1 MDFASF
7 TLEET
12 EDLFKQNYQLN
23 NAVTDQ
29 RNENDFFSFMDTT
42 TTTTANGV
50 NDFHNH
56 HHHHHQNSPLAM
68 RAQSNS
74 NFVMPQLTPDAH
86 DNSFT
91 SSSVLSAHNPEFN
104 MSPLQIASHPTP
116 TATYHTPIQNSVQQS
131 QAMDE
136 EEEFFTPLVSPAMAP
151 TYDSNY
157 QSLASMNHESVF
169 SPLSSP
175 ALHPSMSNKE
185 HSTLQQKLAFIEKQ
199 QQQLR
204 SMHSQLRGSTASPV
218 LNGNAGYNTSPHS
231 SYQEKKS
238 TSNMASPHINN
249 NNTQHHQFAVPVK
262 RPSTLTESPL
272 ALKPMTPHTTFSS
285 NTNAPN
291 FIAPATPSLL
301 MKLGGY
307 IGGVSSPL
315 ATPSTPSTAMTSGV
329 DTLTSL
335 PAAMIQQEEQQQ
347 PTKNVKRRRISAN
360 NSPALSPDGYSPA
373 ALRPNKNNNGSLV
386 GSSPRALKPLISP
399 SLKPNGKRLS
409 LIEEETATALLAT
422 KSNYEH
428 LKEGKA
434 KSLGI
439 DFATTIQSGIEN
451 RRSAH
456 KVAEQKRR
464 DTLKQSF
471 DSLRTEI
478 MDAMFEEEQI
488 EQEDKRLA
496 KEKEVKQMSKVVLL
510 QHSYEYI
517 VRLKNDNKRK
527 DEKHH
532 QLRDELVK
540 LRQQLGLPIITEEE
554 KQEEEREK
562 MEAEER
568 RLARLRRL
576 QTVVQQQQD
585 EKL

>member
-1 MDFASF
+1 
-7 TLEET
+7 
-12 EDLFKQNYQLN
+12 
-23 NAVTDQ
+23 
-29 RNENDFFSFMDTT
+29 
-42 TTTTANGV
+42 
-50 NDFHNH
+50 
-56 HHHHHQNSPLAM
+56 
-68 RAQSNS
+68 
-74 NFVMPQLTPDAH
+74 
-86 DNSFT
+86 
-91 SSSVLSAHNPEFN
+91 
-104 MSPLQIASHPTP
+104 
-116 TATYHTPIQNSVQQS
+116 
-131 QAMDE
+131 
-136 EEEFFTPLVSPAMAP
+136 
-151 TYDSNY
+151 
-157 QSLASMNHESVF
+157 MNHESVF

-204 SMHSQLRGSTASPV
+204 NMHSQLRGTTASPV
-218 LNGNAGYNTSPHS
+218 LNSSAGYTSPHITYQDNNNKKKPSQLKS
-231 SYQEKKS
+231 SSTPITSTPTTSTIASVTTSSPAAIASSSSSSSSSFSSS
-238 TSNMASPHINN
+238 TSSSTITSPHINN
-249 NNTQHHQFAVPVK
+249 NTNHHHHHHHHQFAVPAK
-262 RPSTLTESPL
+262 RPSSAAITESPL

-285 NTNAPN
+285 NTNSN

-315 ATPSTPSTAMTSGV
+315 AAPSTPPTSAAASSGV

-335 PAAMIQQEEQQQ
+335 PAAMIQHDEQ
-347 PTKNVKRRRISAN
+347 PTKEAKRRRISTN
-360 NSPALSPDGYSPA
+360 NSPALSPDTYSPA
-373 ALRPNKNNNGSLV
+373 ALRPNNKNNLV

-409 LIEEETATALLAT
+409 LIEEETATALLTT

-488 EQEDKRLA
+488 QEQDKRLA

-527 DEKHH
+527 DDKEK
-532 QLRDELVK
+532 QLREELVK
-540 LRQQLGLPIITEEE
+540 LRQQLGLPLVTEQE

-562 MEAEER
+562 TEAEER
-568 RLARLRRL
+568 RQARLRRL
-576 QTVVQQQQD
+576 QNVAQQQQD

>member
-1 MDFASF
+1 
-7 TLEET
+7 
-12 EDLFKQNYQLN
+12 
-23 NAVTDQ
+23 
-29 RNENDFFSFMDTT
+29 
-42 TTTTANGV
+42 
-50 NDFHNH
+50 
-56 HHHHHQNSPLAM
+56 
-68 RAQSNS
+68 
-74 NFVMPQLTPDAH
+74 
-86 DNSFT
+86 
-91 SSSVLSAHNPEFN
+91 
-104 MSPLQIASHPTP
+104 
-116 TATYHTPIQNSVQQS
+116 
-131 QAMDE
+131 
-136 EEEFFTPLVSPAMAP
+136 MAP

-204 SMHSQLRGSTASPV
+204 NMHSQLRGTTSSPV
-218 LNGNAGYNTSPHS
+218 LNSSAGYPSPHITYQDNNSKKKPSLLKPSSTPITPTITSVTTSSPAAIASSSSFSSTSP
-231 SYQEKKS
+231 S
-238 TSNMASPHINN
+238 TITSPHINN
-249 NNTQHHQFAVPVK
+249 TNHHHHHHHHHQFAVPAK
-262 RPSTLTESPL
+262 RPSSATITESPL

-285 NTNAPN
+285 NTNSN

-315 ATPSTPSTAMTSGV
+315 AAPSTPPTSAAASSGV

-335 PAAMIQQEEQQQ
+335 PAAMIQHDEQ
-347 PTKNVKRRRISAN
+347 PTKEAKRRRISTN
-360 NSPALSPDGYSPA
+360 NSPALSPDTYSPA
-373 ALRPNKNNNGSLV
+373 ALRPNNKNNLV

-409 LIEEETATALLAT
+409 LIEEETATALLTT

-488 EQEDKRLA
+488 QEQDQRLA

-510 QHSYEYI
+510 QHSYEHI
-517 VRLKNDNKRK
+517 IRLKNDNKRK
-527 DEKHH
+527 DDKER
-532 QLRDELVK
+532 QLREELVK
-540 LRQQLGLPIITEEE
+540 LRQQLGLPLVTEEE
-554 KQEEEREK
+554 KQEEERER

-568 RLARLRRL
+568 RQDRLRRL
-576 QTVVQQQQD
+576 QSVAQQQQD